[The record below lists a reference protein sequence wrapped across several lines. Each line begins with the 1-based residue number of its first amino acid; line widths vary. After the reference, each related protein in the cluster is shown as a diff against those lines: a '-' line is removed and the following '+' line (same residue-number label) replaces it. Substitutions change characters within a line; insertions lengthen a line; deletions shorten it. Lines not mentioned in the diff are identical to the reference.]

1 MIIRDKKIIILGFGI
16 TGISAAETL
25 HKMGAKLYV
34 QDNKYEEIIS
44 KNPKLMDLNL
54 TEIKNTEEILKIK
67 PDYCIKS
74 PGIHPDN
81 EFVVAVREAG
91 VKLMSD
97 LELVY
102 QLYGDRKIIAITG
115 TNGKTTTT
123 TLVGE
128 IINSSKHRA
137 HIAGNIGIGMLPV
150 FENNHPDDFYI
161 IECSSFQLED
171 TVDFRANIAG
181 IINITP
187 DHLDWHGS
195 YEDYRNAKLKIF
207 NNSIE
212 SDVIV
217 LNNDDDYLKN
227 LNIETE
233 AKIVYTSQKN
243 KINGI
248 IVEDG
253 KIIFREDDDHY
264 IMDVKEIPL
273 LGKHNLENVL
283 IAIGICM
290 SAGIDNRTIRNAVIN
305 FKGIEHRIEFVRK
318 VQGVKYYNDSKG
330 TNVDATINAL
340 NAFDNQIVLIAG
352 GYDKKIEFD
361 ELIDNFNGKVKALVL
376 MGDTAEKIKNAALS
390 AGFENIFIVENMES
404 AVKKSYELS
413 KSGDSVL
420 LSPACASW
428 GMYSNFEERGVDFK
442 NNVKGL

>member
-1 MIIRDKKIIILGFGI
+1 MILQDKKILILGFGI

-25 HKMGAKLYV
+25 HKKAAKIYV
-34 QDNKYEEIIS
+34 QDFKYDEIIS
-44 KNPKLMDLNL
+44 KNPRLTDLNL
-54 TEIKNTEEILKIK
+54 TEIKTTEEILKIK

-74 PGIHPDN
+74 PGIHPNN

-91 VKLMSD
+91 IPLMSD

-123 TLVGE
+123 ALVGE
-128 IINSSKHRA
+128 IINSSKHKA

-150 FENNHPDDFYI
+150 FENNRPDDFYI

-195 YEDYRNAKLKIF
+195 YDAYKESKLKILK
-207 NNSIE
+207 NADKN
-212 SDVIV
+212 DVVV
-217 LNNDDDYLKN
+217 LNYDDKYLKD
-227 LNIETE
+227 LNIETD
-233 AKIVYTSQKN
+233 AKVLYVSKENEID
-243 KINGI
+243 GI
-248 IVEDG
+248 FVKDG
-253 KIIFREDDDHY
+253 KIINNEDDSCV
-264 IMDVKEIPL
+264 MEVKEIPL

-283 IAIGICM
+283 MAIGICT
-290 SAGIDNRTIRNAVIN
+290 SAGIDKSTIRNAVNN
-305 FKGIEHRIEFVRK
+305 FKGVEHRIEFVRE
-318 VQGVKYYNDSKG
+318 VQGTKYYNDSKG

-340 NAFDNQIVLIAG
+340 NAFESKIILIAG

-361 ELIDNFNGKVKALVL
+361 ELIENFNNKVKALVL
-376 MGDTAEKIKNAALS
+376 MGETAEKIKSAALN
-390 AGFENIFIVENMES
+390 AGYENIFIVDNMMS
-404 AVKKSYELS
+404 AVKKCQELS
-413 KSGDSVL
+413 KPGDSVL

-428 GMYSNFEERGVDFK
+428 GMYNNFEERGVDFK
-442 NNVKGL
+442 NNVKAL

>member
-44 KNPKLMDLNL
+44 KNPKLMDLKL

-390 AGFENIFIVENMES
+390 AGFENIFIVKNMES

>member
-390 AGFENIFIVENMES
+390 AGFENIFIVKNMES